1 MVDQCMFAP
10 SLEPPNC
17 GWGVSGQSLRLTSAC
32 NPDSEQSKES
42 RKKTILKASHGYNYL
57 CFVLLWPVVNTA
69 VELGVTK

>member
-32 NPDSEQSKES
+32 NPDSEQSRKEL
-42 RKKTILKASHGYNYL
+42 ILKASHGYNYL